1 MQLFKDLIKPVIDA
15 LMNSTSRGK
24 DKRNNILNIL
34 SNLESVVFDGLY
46 FHYPDKPSESEE
58 SVAERTK
65 LRRQRSDKIAKKEKM
80 ISSKSSEKYF
90 AYSIPSDM
98 YKNLNKTRTLEEN
111 KARVN
116 EIENRLTTLIKML
129 KSNPTSNAKTIKN
142 KNRNNIL
149 EIVELIL
156 YFNQLNQSGQGLKIL
171 KRNQMLS
178 RLPITLTQSN
188 AGNDSEKLKNEIR
201 QLLYSL
207 YRTKK
212 INHKNL

>member
-129 KSNPTSNAKTIKN
+129 KV
-142 KNRNNIL
+142 IL
-149 EIVELIL
+149 
-156 YFNQLNQSGQGLKIL
+156 QAMQKQ
-171 KRNQMLS
+171 
-178 RLPITLTQSN
+178 
-188 AGNDSEKLKNEIR
+188 
-201 QLLYSL
+201 
-207 YRTKK
+207 
-212 INHKNL
+212 